1 MSQNDLLAKVTELKE
16 LKVLAEE
23 IADQIAA
30 LEEAVKAEMTAQETD
45 RLLIGTFKVTWTKY
59 TSNRFDSKT
68 FKADQPDLYAQY
80 LREVPAQRFAVA

>member
-45 RLLIGTFKVTWTKY
+45 KLLIGTFKVTWTKY

-68 FKADQPDLYAQY
+68 FKVDHADLYQQY
-80 LREVPAQRFAVA
+80 LKEVPAQRFAVA